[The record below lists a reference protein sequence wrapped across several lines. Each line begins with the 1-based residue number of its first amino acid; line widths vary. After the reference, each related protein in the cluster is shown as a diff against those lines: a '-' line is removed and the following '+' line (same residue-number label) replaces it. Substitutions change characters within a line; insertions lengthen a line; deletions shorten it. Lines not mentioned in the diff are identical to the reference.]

1 MVFQYFEPVVFEL
14 DLVIYPIPK
23 FTSPAFGYCDI
34 ASLIRLAGSDID
46 KRIDTYRHILE
57 RQFLMGQVVL
67 VKNACRRSP
76 PGCGRRSVIGIY
88 PGILHRQIQHGI
100 VKGVVYLGGTRTA
113 AADYPGRRTGCCTR
127 SREHGSSLHINLL
140 KDLFGHL
147 CRITEILRNDR
158 IIPLFPVYDIG
169 GIKTPLR
176 IVQHTVQR
184 IGKHLQPQTVFE
196 NVVIQAVPNLETDVF
211 VCGIDW
217 PGLDVHDLAI
227 LYHGSLHI
235 IDGIGIVR
243 IGDSGAFAQC
253 GSIYGSPRRRCLV
266 QHRLFIELGTGKAQ
280 KKKYRQKESVSFH
293 RDMNFG

>member
-1 MVFQYFEPVVFEL
+1 M
-14 DLVIYPIPK
+14 
-23 FTSPAFGYCDI
+23 
-34 ASLIRLAGSDID
+34 
-46 KRIDTYRHILE
+46 
-57 RQFLMGQVVL
+57 
-67 VKNACRRSP
+67 
-76 PGCGRRSVIGIY
+76 
-88 PGILHRQIQHGI
+88 
-100 VKGVVYLGGTRTA
+100 GGTRTA

-176 IVQHTVQR
+176 IVQ
-184 IGKHLQPQTVFE
+184 QTVFE